1 MHCCYCCLFQTIGAT
16 LKDHLQGSGAGTA
29 AQLQPLVPAIME
41 VLAGLIEEGIPEALA
56 PFTKVRL
63 PATDK

>member
-1 MHCCYCCLFQTIGAT
+1 MQTIGSI
-16 LKDHLQGSGAGTA
+16 LKDHLQVSGAATA

-56 PFTKVRL
+56 PFTKVGLTCARAYQR
-63 PATDK
+63 PWRPS